1 MKQNNHTPK
10 PPHWASWLL
19 EKFCA
24 PHLQDEMQQDLEE
37 LFEERVETLGIQK
50 ARYRYVQDVLS
61 LMRPFIL
68 KRPSSLYPPLPL
80 FDMIISYFKI
90 AFRNL
95 LRQKV
100 FSFINIMGLALGMAC
115 SLFIWLWVQD
125 ELNID
130 TFHANGPQ
138 LYRVMERQVYDQGKM
153 EALPVTPGLLADEL
167 KKNFPEI
174 ERASGFSSEDMTFTV
189 GDKIHKEKGMYAGP
203 DWFHMFSYPLLEGN
217 ASTALSSPKYMAI
230 SRGIAEK
237 YFGSPRQAIGKT
249 IRGNLREYQVSAVFE
264 GIGTNSSLTYDF
276 LLPWEEFL
284 DLEKWATDWD
294 NNGPSTFIQ
303 IRADADPA
311 QLEAKLKNFLL
322 SRQNEGENY
331 LFLQPYEQMYLYSNF
346 TNGQVDGGRID
357 YVRLFTMVAIFILLI
372 ACINFM
378 NLSTARSMKRAK
390 EVGIRKVVG
399 AVRTVLIA
407 QFMGEALLYAF
418 LALALALSSVFLLLP
433 AFNGLTGKEVML
445 NVTDPYF
452 LMVVIGI
459 VLTTGL
465 VAGSYPAL
473 FLSSFSPTVVL
484 KGVLKFGPGV
494 RSFRQ
499 GLVVLQFALSTL
511 LIIGTFVVHEQLEF
525 IQYTNI
531 GYDRGNLLYVPIEED
546 LNKKY
551 PTFKQE
557 LLRTPGIES
566 VTRMLDTP
574 TNLENGT
581 SLVEWPGKNPLSK
594 NLFTTQAVGYD
605 FSKTLRTAFLEGR
618 DFSPAYPTDTTGY
631 IINKK
636 AAVAMGLK
644 EPVGTPL
651 TLWGRSGTIIGVID
665 DFHFESLHVP
675 IEPLIIALREKNTW
689 GNVIIRTRAGKTK
702 EALASIES
710 LVKQINPALPFT
722 YSFADEEYAKK
733 YKSEQVISKLANG
746 FAGMAILI
754 SCLGLFGLAAFMAEQ
769 RSKEIGVRK
778 ILGASATSIIL
789 LLTKD
794 FLKLVVLAFMI
805 ASPLAWYVMNKWLT
819 NFAYQIDIEWWMFA
833 MAALLAIAIAL
844 LTVSYQSIKAAL
856 VNPIKSL
863 RSE

>member
-1 MKQNNHTPK
+1 MLKN
-10 PPHWASWLL
+10 
-19 EKFCA
+19 
-24 PHLQDEMQQDLEE
+24 
-37 LFEERVETLGIQK
+37 
-50 ARYRYVQDVLS
+50 YVKV
-61 LMRPFIL
+61 
-68 KRPSSLYPPLPL
+68 
-80 FDMIISYFKI
+80 

-95 LRQKV
+95 FRQKA
-100 FSFINIMGLALGMAC
+100 FSFINILGLALGMAC

-125 ELNID
+125 ELNVD
-130 TFHANGPQ
+130 AFHANGQ
-138 LYRVMERQVYDQGKM
+138 HIYRVMERQVFDEGK
-153 EALPVTPGLLADEL
+153 EHASPVTPGILADEL

-174 ERASGFSSEDMTFTV
+174 TRASGFLPWEEKITFTV
-189 GDKIHKEKGMYAGP
+189 GDKINKETGSYAGP
-203 DWFHMFSYPLLEGN
+203 DWFHMFSYPLLQGN
-217 ASTALSSPKYMAI
+217 AGTALSSPKYMAI
-230 SRGIAEK
+230 SRSIAEK
-237 YFGSPRQAIGKT
+237 YFGSPGQAMGKT
-249 IRGNLREYQVSAVFE
+249 IRGNSREYQVSAVFE
-264 GIGTNSSLTYDF
+264 DIGTNSSLTYDF

-284 DLEKWATDWD
+284 DLEKWATGWD

-322 SRQNEGENY
+322 SRQKEGENY
-331 LFLQPYEQMYLYSNF
+331 LFLQPYEHMYLYSNF

-357 YVRLFTMVAIFILLI
+357 YVRLFIIVAICVLLI

-399 AVRTVLIA
+399 AVRAVLIA
-407 QFMGEALLYAF
+407 QFMGEALLLTF
-418 LALALALSSVFLLLP
+418 LALILALGTVFLLLP
-433 AFNGLTGKEVML
+433 AFNELTGKEVML
-445 NVTDPYF
+445 SFTNPHF
-452 LMVVIGI
+452 LMVVAGI
-459 VLTTGL
+459 VFTTGFL
-465 VAGSYPAL
+465 AGSYPAL
-473 FLSSFSPTVVL
+473 FLSSFSPIVVL
-484 KGVLKFGPGV
+484 KGVLKFQPGV
-494 RSFRQ
+494 RYFRQ
-499 GLVVLQFALSTL
+499 GLVVVQFALSTL
-511 LIIGTFVVHEQLEF
+511 LIIGTFVVYEQLEF
-525 IQYTNI
+525 IQHTNI

-605 FSKTLRTAFLEGR
+605 FTKTLRATLLEGR

-644 EPVGTPL
+644 DPVGTPL
-651 TLWGRSGTIIGVID
+651 TLWGRTGTIIGVID

-702 EALASIES
+702 EALARIES
-710 LVKQINPALPFT
+710 MVKQINPALPFT

-733 YKSEQVISKLANG
+733 YKSEQIISKLANY
-746 FAGMAILI
+746 FACMAIFI
-754 SCLGLFGLAAFMAEQ
+754 SCLGLFGLAAFTTQQ
-769 RSKEIGVRK
+769 RTKEIGVRK
-778 ILGASATSIIL
+778 ILGASPSTIIL
-789 LLTKD
+789 LLSKD
-794 FLKLVVLAFMI
+794 FLKLVLLAFVI
-805 ASPLAWYVMNKWLT
+805 ASPLAWYVMNKWLD

-833 MAALLAIAIAL
+833 LAGILALAITL

-856 VNPIKSL
+856 VNPVKSL
-863 RSE
+863 RSGE